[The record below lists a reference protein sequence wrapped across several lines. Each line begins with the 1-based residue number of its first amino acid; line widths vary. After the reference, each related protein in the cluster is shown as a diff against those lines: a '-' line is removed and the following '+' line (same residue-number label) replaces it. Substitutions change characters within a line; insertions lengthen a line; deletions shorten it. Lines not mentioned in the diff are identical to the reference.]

1 MANALSYYLDSVRN
15 NLRLDPLAEKEII
28 DELQTHI
35 EDKLQE
41 LREDGLSEDEAANTC
56 VRLLGSAKLVARQIY
71 EAHSQGTWR
80 QTLLASTPHLLFAL
94 LFALN
99 WCQGITWLLVM
110 LILVLST
117 TVYGWWHGKPTWLF
131 PWLGYTLLPVVAA
144 GLFLLYLPKGWSWVA
159 VLFYIPLTL
168 WLVYSITVQTIR
180 RDWLYT
186 SLMLLP
192 VPIVIGWFLVV
203 EPLDKFPQYWLERIH
218 QLAPW
223 MGLSF
228 LTLAIAVATFIR
240 LRQRWLK
247 TTVLVI
253 SGLITLIIVAFYAE
267 GRLSLP
273 AFLILIVLMLGLLL
287 TPALVERKIRYGR
300 QQPVV

>member
-1 MANALSYYLDSVRN
+1 MANALSYYLDSVRG

-99 WCQGITWLLVM
+99 WWQGITWLLVM

-203 EPLDKFPQYWLERIH
+203 EPLDKFPQYWLEHIH

-273 AFLILIVLMLGLLL
+273 SFLILIVLMLGLLL